1 MIKTSSGTQYY
12 TQKEMTDRT
21 NEVMEDG
28 YKITNAIYE
37 KAREMDWCSEYDDWA
52 YEVNKNLKYFE
63 VPLMR
68 REWAVTYTI
77 ERMQIATVT
86 VQVTARDSDDA
97 EDQAEEAYDINELV
111 EKIDNDNDWDTTNET
126 IEKVEA
132 QEI

>member
-1 MIKTSSGTQYY
+1 MIKTSSGTVYY
-12 TQKEMTDRT
+12 TQQEMTNRT

-52 YEVNKNLKYFE
+52 YEVNRNLKFFE

-68 REWAVTYTI
+68 SEYAVTYTL
-77 ERMQIATVT
+77 ERTQTVEVT
-86 VQVTARDSDDA
+86 VQVTARDEDDA
-97 EDQAEEAYDINELV
+97 ENQADEAYDTDDLV
-111 EKIDNDNDWDTTNET
+111 NKVDDSEWRTTNET
-126 IEKVEA
+126 IESTQA

>member
-1 MIKTSSGTQYY
+1 MITTSSGTQYY
-12 TQKEMTDRT
+12 TQQEVTNKI

-28 YKITNAIYE
+28 YKITNAIYD
-37 KAREMDWCSEYDDWA
+37 KAKDMDWCSEYDDWA
-52 YEVNKNLKYFE
+52 EDVNKSLKYFE

-77 ERMQIATVT
+77 ERLQIATVT
-86 VQVTARDSDDA
+86 VQVTARNEDDA
-97 EDQAEEAYDINELV
+97 EDQAEEAYDIDELV
-111 EKIDNDNDWDTTNET
+111 EKIDNDNDWNTANET

>member
-1 MIKTSSGTQYY
+1 MIKTSSGTVYY
-12 TQKEMTDRT
+12 TQHEVNLKI

-52 YEVNKNLKYFE
+52 YEVNKDLKFFE

-68 REWAVTYTI
+68 SEYTVTYTL
-77 ERMQIATVT
+77 ERMQRATVT
-86 VQVTARDSDDA
+86 VQVTARDEDDA
-97 EDQAEEAYDINELV
+97 ENQADEAYDTDDLV
-111 EKIDNDNDWDTTNET
+111 NKIDDDEWQTLNEEIT
-126 IEKVEA
+126 GTEA

>member
-1 MIKTSSGTQYY
+1 
-12 TQKEMTDRT
+12 MTNRT

-52 YEVNKNLKYFE
+52 YEVNRNLKFFE

-68 REWAVTYTI
+68 SEYAVTYTL
-77 ERMQIATVT
+77 ERTQTVEVT
-86 VQVTARDSDDA
+86 VQVTARDEDDA
-97 EDQAEEAYDINELV
+97 ENQADEAYDTDDLV
-111 EKIDNDNDWDTTNET
+111 NKVDDSEWRTTNET
-126 IEKVEA
+126 IESTQA

>member
-1 MIKTSSGTQYY
+1 MIKTSSGTVYY
-12 TQKEMTDRT
+12 TQHEVNLKI

-52 YEVNKNLKYFE
+52 YEVNRSLKFFE

-68 REWAVTYTI
+68 SEYAVTYTL
-77 ERMQIATVT
+77 ERTQTVEVT
-86 VQVTARDSDDA
+86 VQVTARDEDDA
-97 EDQAEEAYDINELV
+97 ENQADEAYDTDDLV
-111 EKIDNDNDWDTTNET
+111 NKVTDSEWRTTDER
-126 IEKVEA
+126 IESTKA

>member
-12 TQKEMTDRT
+12 TQQEVTNKI

-28 YKITNAIYE
+28 YRITNAIYD

-52 YEVNKNLKYFE
+52 EQTNRSLKFFE
-63 VPLMR
+63 IPLMR

-77 ERMQIATVT
+77 ERLQRATVT
-86 VQVTARDSDDA
+86 VQVTARNDDDA
-97 EDQAEEAYDINELV
+97 EDQADEAYSTEELV
-111 EKIDNDNDWDTTNET
+111 EKIDEDDWDTKHEEIIST
-126 IEKVEA
+126 EA